1 MFWLESLGVR
11 STEDKIL
18 PNLRTPVKG
27 SAGSWKLTLAD
38 VFMSN
43 DGGQDFE
50 TGVLVNQAD

>member
-11 STEDKIL
+11 SREDKIL

-38 VFMSN
+38 VFMN
-43 DGGQDFE
+43 GGGQDFE